1 MPTYEYECTSC
12 GHRFDVVQ
20 KFSDAALTTCDQ
32 CQGALRK
39 LISAPGIVFK
49 GGGFYKT
56 DSRGT
61 SSSSDSSGTSST
73 SSDA

>member
-12 GHRFDVVQ
+12 GRRFDVVQ
-20 KFSDAALTTCDQ
+20 KFSDAVLTTCEE
-32 CQGALRK
+32 CQGSLRK

-61 SSSSDSSGTSST
+61 GDSTPAST
-73 SSDA
+73 PAATD

>member
-49 GGGFYKT
+49 GGGFYMT

-61 SSSSDSSGTSST
+61 SSSSDSSGASST

>member
-20 KFSDAALTTCDQ
+20 KFSDAALTTCDE

-61 SSSSDSSGTSST
+61 SSSSDSSGASST